1 MLNKNI
7 RDLVAYGMKTGLVP
21 ACEKNYTTN
30 LLLDLFHEDEYEEP
44 VEEPVCEE
52 LELILKEL
60 LDEAVKR
67 GIIEDSIGYR
77 DLFDTKIMNCLM
89 PRPAQV
95 QETFWKK
102 YEESPQT
109 ATD

>member
-44 VEEPVCEE
+44 AEEPVCEE
-52 LELILKEL
+52 LEQILKEL

-67 GIIEDSIGYR
+67 GIMRTVSDIVIF
-77 DLFDTKIMNCLM
+77 LI
-89 PRPAQV
+89 PR
-95 QETFWKK
+95 
-102 YEESPQT
+102 S
-109 ATD
+109 